1 MKLNVPD
8 EYVPLIVK
16 GLEHYYA
23 YTRAVNRDDSRY
35 QRAADWFQGE
45 LARKSDSVQPD
56 RALGRSQPRR
66 RGSADAR

>member
-1 MKLNVPD
+1 MKLNIPD

-35 QRAADWFQGE
+35 RQAADWVKQITAE
-45 LARKSDSVQPD
+45 EPYPTTNQ
-56 RALGRSQPRR
+56 RSKAAKRPLR
-66 RGSADAR
+66 

>member
-1 MKLNVPD
+1 MKLNIPD

-35 QRAADWFQGE
+35 RQAADWVKHSAAE
-45 LARKSDSVQPD
+45 EPSPETK
-56 RALGRSQPRR
+56 R
-66 RGSADAR
+66 RGKAAKRPLR